1 LKSESTFPTV
11 IAHEGMRSSEDDGFR
26 EELNPSTS
34 RLEPKSKRVKAC
46 NIIRYVML
54 PGMKHR
60 MSTRSGPPSG
70 FM

>member
-1 LKSESTFPTV
+1 MMGFANGSTRP
-11 IAHEGMRSSEDDGFR
+11 M
-26 EELNPSTS
+26 S

-60 MSTRSGPPSG
+60 MSTRSGPPNG
-70 FM
+70 LM